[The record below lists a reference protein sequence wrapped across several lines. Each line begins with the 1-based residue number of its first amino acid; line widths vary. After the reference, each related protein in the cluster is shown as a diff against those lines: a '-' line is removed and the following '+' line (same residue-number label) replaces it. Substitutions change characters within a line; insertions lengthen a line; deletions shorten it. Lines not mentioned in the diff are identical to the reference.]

1 MIGPLDVQVLVN
13 RTLEVQK
20 LQGNAMHLP
29 EDENENFKQRLDNQ
43 VKKEEQQ
50 VRRKSEIVHGQI
62 REDGRRKEEMDKK
75 NEEKRNSKDE
85 MKKKKTK
92 STNGLKG
99 RFIDMEL

>member
-29 EDENENFKQRLDNQ
+29 EDENENFKQRLNNQ
-43 VKKEEQQ
+43 VKREEKQ
-50 VRRKSEIVHGQI
+50 VSRKSEIVHGQI
-62 REDGRRKEEMDKK
+62 RDEGKRKEERDNKQEKK
-75 NEEKRNSKDE
+75 RTSKEE
-85 MKKKKTK
+85 MTK
-92 STNGLKG
+92 EKLKSNGLKG

>member
-20 LQGNAMHLP
+20 LQGNAMHMP
-29 EDENENFKQRLDNQ
+29 EDENENFKQRLNNQ
-43 VKKEEQQ
+43 VKREEQQ

-62 REDGRRKEEMDKK
+62 RDDGKRKEERDNKHEK
-75 NEEKRNSKDE
+75 NKSSNEE
-85 MKKKKTK
+85 MTK
-92 STNGLKG
+92 EKLKSNGLKG